1 MSGFSL
7 LRHILLQESTR
18 RGKEGTTLVYC
29 CIRLKEHLDPGWQ
42 ERLGGLQI
50 VREPDGTS
58 RLSGYLPDQP
68 TLYGV
73 LAKLS
78 HLSLTL
84 LSLECSD
91 EAEHER

>member
-1 MSGFSL
+1 M
-7 LRHILLQESTR
+7 
-18 RGKEGTTLVYC
+18 YC
-29 CIRLKEHLDPGWQ
+29 RIRLKGHLNPSWQ

-50 VREPDGTS
+50 VQEPAGTS
-58 RLSGYLPDQP
+58 RLSGFLPDQP
-68 TLYGV
+68 ALYGV

-91 EAEHER
+91 GAEHER